1 MCIVGRGRTSLD
13 QLRVLGPGRGEGR
26 SFRKKN
32 CGAQWRVPA
41 SCPWTLR
48 AVPDWAPPGIPEAPA
63 PTPVWIVLGC
73 QSVAAAQLVRGS
85 HSLGARKP
93 RASQERLPRA
103 PLSGRRQPRWQP
115 AASAWLPASRRV
127 AARLPAREPR
137 SLAWQPHAA
146 DRPGRFAFKWV
157 VGQWWSRARQR

>member
-1 MCIVGRGRTSLD
+1 MGCIWATVRAAPLPSRPEGYPLGAPRLSLSRWVCYGGPTQRWRSLGRGGECFCRSERSCPAQVQLQFILRKGPHQFLD

-63 PTPVWIVLGC
+63 PTPVWIVRGC
-73 QSVAAAQLVRGS
+73 RSVAAAQLVRGS

-93 RASQERLPRA
+93 SGCHA
-103 PLSGRRQPRWQP
+103 PL
-115 AASAWLPASRRV
+115 
-127 AARLPAREPR
+127 
-137 SLAWQPHAA
+137 
-146 DRPGRFAFKWV
+146 
-157 VGQWWSRARQR
+157 